1 MKNLII
7 ACLLIISVLTAG
19 CGSSGGSS
27 KPTTIVTAP
36 TISNITT
43 KSDSTYTVATITGIG
58 FGSPISS
65 SYVTYDGQPY
75 NATTWNDSTILVTV
89 PFAVVDA
96 LKFRVVVNNVTS
108 NAPII
113 VTNTMRIFGITPSS
127 GNPATVIT
135 ISGQGFG
142 ASQVSG
148 AYVTFYDLTQQSNYL
163 TAAVSNWSD
172 TSITCTVP
180 NLSLSQSSSNQVGI
194 TVWKSSSTYVS
205 STFNLILPTINSVYP
220 DTDNVG
226 ATISING
233 SGFGVTQGSS
243 YLRIGGSY
251 ASIFSWEDHTIRARV
266 PDFNATGQKSIEV
279 IVNNKAFNNSNV
291 IFNYAFPTV
300 SQTYATSNPVSFDS
314 TFSITGNFFGIN
326 DDFQGTG
333 GTTRSIT
340 ISGDGVYAQVTS
352 FTTWNDTIITFK
364 WPVANTFLNK
374 TVSVTLTIGNN
385 YTHTTSNI
393 TAE

>member
-43 KSDSTYTVATITGIG
+43 ESASTYTVATITGIG

-96 LKFRVVVNNVTS
+96 LKFRVVVNSVTS

-205 STFNLILPTINSVYP
+205 STFNLILPAISYIDPN
-220 DTDNVG
+220 TDNVA
-226 ATISING
+226 ATISLNG
-233 SGFGVTQGSS
+233 SGFGTTQGTGYVS
-243 YLRIGGSY
+243 IGGNY
-251 ASIFSWEDHTIRARV
+251 ASIVSWSDNQIRVKV
-266 PDFNATGQKSIEV
+266 PDFSSAGEKNVILTVSNKTYSNNNFSVAAPQYQSLTYPSGDTEVAYGETFIIYGRYFGSATDFDDSNAIRNIQIQADGKLYT
-279 IVNNKAFNNSNV
+279 VNSATWSDNQVSFAWPVPNTTLDDKTAAVTINVGGLSTIISNV
-291 IFNYAFPTV
+291 QA
-300 SQTYATSNPVSFDS
+300 D
-314 TFSITGNFFGIN
+314 
-326 DDFQGTG
+326 
-333 GTTRSIT
+333 
-340 ISGDGVYAQVTS
+340 
-352 FTTWNDTIITFK
+352 
-364 WPVANTFLNK
+364 
-374 TVSVTLTIGNN
+374 
-385 YTHTTSNI
+385 
-393 TAE
+393 